1 MFPNKRTNHFFPLKI
16 TGENVLPWQVLK
28 ALTKICKCWYST
40 APLWVHTTVHGSA
53 RLFCHLFRGFFW
65 YPEQRGFWMPRSR
78 VFSVISHFHIYILKV
93 ILALFPGLTAW
104 VEIQWHN
111 GREDLCSKKR
121 EASQLFSIQTSRS
134 VSISNWSL
142 VKYFTCPETTTQ
154 QSPCLTYLE
163 TYLYSYLESIEGNVS
178 SPKQK
183 RKVIKKTFE
192 QKLTGT
198 SSALCWEQAC
208 FKQAYSDNHEYT
220 PALPPLC
227 SIQHQGKRTKLSFQ

>member
-1 MFPNKRTNHFFPLKI
+1 MYCL
-16 TGENVLPWQVLK
+16 G
-28 ALTKICKCWYST
+28 KCWKLWRKSVNAGTQQLPCGSTPPCMGVPGSSVTSSEAFSDTQNSVGSECPDHVYSLLFLIFIST
-40 APLWVHTTVHGSA
+40 YWRWYLHYSQAWRPELKFSDTMEGKIFAP
-53 RLFCHLFRGFFW
+53 
-65 YPEQRGFWMPRSR
+65 
-78 VFSVISHFHIYILKV
+78 
-93 ILALFPGLTAW
+93 
-104 VEIQWHN
+104 
-111 GREDLCSKKR
+111 KKR